1 MKCKLSETVVFQ
13 ADYLYFRND
22 GSDFNLGAF
31 SWLFNE
37 YWNHPAISYFFKEKI
52 IAAIIQ
58 LPFWYISIIY
68 ISLSVGFSPLLALS
82 FRMNESGNLN
92 TMQYWSENHQ
102 IGWKSG
108 KYLIGQ
114 AFANNPDL
122 ERLVFIASQT
132 NGSIVEE
139 IGGQM
144 VRQWLE
150 YRSRH

>member
-1 MKCKLSETVVFQ
+1 
-13 ADYLYFRND
+13 
-22 GSDFNLGAF
+22 
-31 SWLFNE
+31 
-37 YWNHPAISYFFKEKI
+37 
-52 IAAIIQ
+52 
-58 LPFWYISIIY
+58 
-68 ISLSVGFSPLLALS
+68 
-82 FRMNESGNLN
+82 MNESGNLN

-114 AFANNPDL
+114 AFASNPDL